1 MLRITLVVKY
11 CFSRKEG
18 FPCRVISYFGF
29 GFENT
34 LNQWIMSHLINTYRS
49 FDILTSNAMMW
60 NFDDIVNSQ
69 LQNFH

>member
-18 FPCRVISYFGF
+18 FPCTVISYFAF

-34 LNQWIMSHLINTYRS
+34 LNQWIMSHLINTYCS

>member
-1 MLRITLVVKY
+1 MLRITLVLKY

-18 FPCRVISYFGF
+18 FHCTVISHFAF

>member
-11 CFSRKEG
+11 CFSRKG
-18 FPCRVISYFGF
+18 FPCTVISYFAF